1 MFISQFGLLVFAQL
15 WWRFVVKSRDLT
27 DDLLGLLLL
36 PHRQQP
42 PGGLRCEGVEEEGEE
57 Y

>member
-1 MFISQFGLLVFAQL
+1 MFISHFSLLVFVHL

-42 PGGLRCEGVEEEGEE
+42 PGRLRREGVEEEGEE